1 MVAEFK
7 GATSGNVIDA
17 TKARAH
23 LPGLEIEIVHRG
35 RRRASRTV
43 RPSLTRFVFCEPK
56 PLDGPQ
62 KLSTS
67 ATGINRTLSASM
79 KAQ

>member
-43 RPSLTRFVFCEPK
+43 RLR
-56 PLDGPQ
+56 
-62 KLSTS
+62 
-67 ATGINRTLSASM
+67 
-79 KAQ
+79 

>member
-35 RRRASRTV
+35 RATPYLVCRC
-43 RPSLTRFVFCEPK
+43 RFT
-56 PLDGPQ
+56 Q
-62 KLSTS
+62 S
-67 ATGINRTLSASM
+67 
-79 KAQ
+79 

>member
-23 LPGLEIEIVHRG
+23 LPGLQIEIVHCG
-35 RRRASRTV
+35 RRRASRTHLAECS
-43 RPSLTRFVFCEPK
+43 RGDGEQRNQPSALNP
-56 PLDGPQ
+56 G
-62 KLSTS
+62 S
-67 ATGINRTLSASM
+67 
-79 KAQ
+79 

>member
-35 RRRASRTV
+35 RATPYLVCRCRFTQSSILRRAAALAPSRDP
-43 RPSLTRFVFCEPK
+43 RNLT
-56 PLDGPQ
+56 
-62 KLSTS
+62 TS
-67 ATGINRTLSASM
+67 ALSWAALSG
-79 KAQ
+79 K